1 MWRQMMYKTRL
12 VNVGPYTLGTGC
24 PVRVQSMCN
33 TDTRDAVKTS
43 EQIIALETI
52 GCEINRVAVPD
63 MQAAQAIGEIKRRI
77 NSPLVADIH
86 FDYKLALEAIKQG
99 VDKVRINPGNI
110 GCVENTKEVVKAALD
125 KNVAIR
131 IGVNAGSIKYLKEV
145 EGKMELSD
153 EKWAEIMVNEAL
165 EQANILEQLNF
176 KNVVVSLKSDS
187 FKRTVLANELFASQ
201 SDIPL
206 HIGLTEAGS
215 FLSGAVKSSVALGSL
230 LTKGIGATIRVS
242 LTEDPKM
249 QVRTAYEILK
259 AVGLREY
266 GPNLISCPTCG
277 RTQVDVTGTVHE
289 LENRIYSDRNL
300 LAKATGLKIAV
311 MGCVVN
317 GPGEARD
324 ADFGIAGGKGEGL
337 YFEHGKIMF
346 KLPQDKWVDFLIE
359 KINTWKKD

>member
-1 MWRQMMYKTRL
+1 MYNTRQ
-12 VNVGPYTLGTGC
+12 VHVGPYTLGTGN

-33 TDTRDAVKTS
+33 TDTRDAAATAA
-43 EQIIALETI
+43 QINALENA

-63 MQAAQAIGEIKRRI
+63 MQAAQTLGEIKKRI
-77 NSPLVADIH
+77 HTPLVADIH

-110 GCVENTKEVVKAALD
+110 GAIENTKEVVKACAD
-125 KNVAIR
+125 HNVAIR
-131 IGVNAGSIKYLKEV
+131 IGVNAGSVKYLKSV
-145 EGKMELSD
+145 SGQVELSD
-153 EKWAEIMVNEAL
+153 DKWAEVMVNEAL

-176 KNVVVSLKSDS
+176 KNVVVSLKSDD
-187 FKRTVLANELFASQ
+187 FARTLKANELFASQ

-206 HIGLTEAGS
+206 RIGLTEAGS
-215 FLSGAVKSSVALGSL
+215 FLSGTVKSSIALGSL
-230 LTKGIGATIRVS
+230 LQKGIGSTIRVS
-242 LTEDPKM
+242 LTEDPAL

-259 AVGLREY
+259 ALGMRKY

-277 RTQVDVTGTVHE
+277 RTQVDVAGTVRE
-289 LENRIYSDRNL
+289 LEKRIYSDKEL

-311 MGCVVN
+311 MGCIVN

-337 YFEHGKIMF
+337 YFEKGQTMF
-346 KLPQDKWVDFLIE
+346 KLPQEEWVEFLIN
-359 KINTWKKD
+359 KINTYTK

>member
-1 MWRQMMYKTRL
+1 MYNTRQ
-12 VNVGPYTLGTGC
+12 VHVGPYILGTGN

-33 TDTRDAVKTS
+33 TDTRDAEATVA
-43 EQIIALETI
+43 QINALENA

-63 MQAAQAIGEIKRRI
+63 MQAAQALGEIKKRI
-77 NSPLVADIH
+77 HTPLVADIH

-110 GCVENTKEVVKAALD
+110 GALENTKEVVKACAD
-125 KNVAIR
+125 HNVAIR
-131 IGVNAGSIKYLKEV
+131 IGVNAGSVKYLKSVSGQV
-145 EGKMELSD
+145 ELTD
-153 EKWAEIMVNEAL
+153 EKWAEVMVQEAL

-176 KNVVVSLKSDS
+176 KNVVVSLKSDDLA
-187 FKRTVLANELFASQ
+187 RTLKANELFASQ

-215 FLSGAVKSSVALGSL
+215 FLSGTVKSSIALGTL
-230 LTKGIGATIRVS
+230 LQKGIGSTIRVS
-242 LTEDPKM
+242 LTEDPAL

-259 AVGLREY
+259 ALGMRKY

-277 RTQVDVTGTVHE
+277 RTQVDVAGTVRE
-289 LENRIYSDRNL
+289 LEKRIYSNKDL
-300 LAKATGLKIAV
+300 LEKSTGLKIAV
-311 MGCVVN
+311 MGCIVN

-337 YFEHGKIMF
+337 YFEKGETMF
-346 KLPQDKWVDFLIE
+346 KLPQERWVEFLIN
-359 KINTWKKD
+359 KINTWKK